1 MPHPPAPASD
11 HLRRAYIKVAVVAA
25 LLGAAL
31 GGLIT
36 FVSRET
42 VNGLRHHLTLWL
54 ILALVAI
61 INITSFLLFI
71 FFRLIYRWIKQDL
84 NPTDE
89 D

>member
-1 MPHPPAPASD
+1 MIAAMPRAAKFAASQAVRD
-11 HLRRAYIKVAVVAA
+11 EWLRRVEQEYRSAA
-25 LLGAAL
+25 
-31 GGLIT
+31 T
-36 FVSRET
+36 T
-42 VNGLRHHLTLWL
+42 HHLTLWL